1 MSDSEKK
8 LSPLEWE
15 VMSGIWDL
23 GGKPSV
29 RDVANHLYPNGEKAY
44 TTVQTVMNNLVQK
57 GYLKREKIGLVN
69 FYKPTKKRETIVDK
83 ATETFVERVFGGS
96 FQALANY
103 LVHSDA
109 LTKAE
114 IKELRKILEQ
124 KAKEK
129 NDD

>member
-1 MSDSEKK
+1 MSDLAKK

-15 VMSGIWDL
+15 VMNGIWDL

-29 RDVANHLYPNGEKAY
+29 RDVASYLYPNGEKAY
-44 TTVQTVMNNLVQK
+44 TTVQTVMNNLVEK

-69 FYKPTKKRETIVDK
+69 FYKPTKKRETMIEK
-83 ATETFVERVFGGS
+83 ATESFVERVFGGS

-103 LVHSDA
+103 LVRSDS
-109 LTKAE
+109 LTKEE
-114 IKELRKILEQ
+114 INELKKILEQ

-129 NDD
+129 NHD

>member
-1 MSDSEKK
+1 MSHTEKK

-15 VMSGIWDL
+15 VMNGIWDL

-29 RDVANHLYPNGEKAY
+29 REVASYLYPNGEKAY
-44 TTVQTVMNNLVQK
+44 TTVQTVMNNLVEK

-69 FYKPTKKRETIVDK
+69 FYKPTKKRETMIEK
-83 ATETFVERVFGGS
+83 ATESFVERVFGGS

-103 LVHSDA
+103 LVRSDS
-109 LTKAE
+109 LTKEE
-114 IKELRKILEQ
+114 INELKKILEQ

-129 NDD
+129 NHD

>member
-1 MSDSEKK
+1 MSDLAKK

-15 VMSGIWDL
+15 VMNGIWDL

-29 RDVANHLYPNGEKAY
+29 RDVASYLYPNGEKAY
-44 TTVQTVMNNLVQK
+44 TTVQTVMNNLVEK

-69 FYKPTKKRETIVDK
+69 FYKPTRKRETMIEK

-103 LVHSDA
+103 LVRSDSF
-109 LTKAE
+109 TKEE
-114 IKELRKILEQ
+114 INELKKILEQ

-129 NDD
+129 NHD

>member
-1 MSDSEKK
+1 MSHTEKK

-15 VMSGIWDL
+15 VMNGIWDL

-29 RDVANHLYPNGEKAY
+29 REVASYLYPNGEKAY
-44 TTVQTVMNNLVQK
+44 TTVQTVMNNLVEK

-69 FYKPTKKRETIVDK
+69 FYKPTRKRETMIEK
-83 ATETFVERVFGGS
+83 ATESFVERVFGGS

-103 LVHSDA
+103 LVRSDS
-109 LTKAE
+109 LTKEE
-114 IKELRKILEQ
+114 INELKKILEQ

-129 NDD
+129 NHD

>member
-1 MSDSEKK
+1 MSDLAKK

-15 VMSGIWDL
+15 VMNGIWDL

-29 RDVANHLYPNGEKAY
+29 RDVASYLYPNGEKAY
-44 TTVQTVMNNLVQK
+44 TTVQTVMNNLVEK

-69 FYKPTKKRETIVDK
+69 FYKPTRKRETMIEK

-103 LVHSDA
+103 LVRSDS
-109 LTKAE
+109 LTKEE
-114 IKELRKILEQ
+114 INELKKILEQ

-129 NDD
+129 NHD